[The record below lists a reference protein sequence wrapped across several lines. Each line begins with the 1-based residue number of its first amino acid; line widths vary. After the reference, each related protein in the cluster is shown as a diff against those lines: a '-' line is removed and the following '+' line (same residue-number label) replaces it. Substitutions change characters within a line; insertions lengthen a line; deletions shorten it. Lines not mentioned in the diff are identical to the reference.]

1 MTHLPAEVRAAPK
14 HREPPGQGRG
24 YNHLEPW
31 RPVATPYRG
40 DEASQKLKIQTIPFR
55 LFLLKNALKE
65 TQWTLSVQK
74 AHAAVNKRNYDITMN
89 HRH

>member
-1 MTHLPAEVRAAPK
+1 MKKMTQKNINNFDGKPPAF
-14 HREPPGQGRG
+14 
-24 YNHLEPW
+24 NLS
-31 RPVATPYRG
+31 
-40 DEASQKLKIQTIPFR
+40 SQKLKIQTIPFR

-74 AHAAVNKRNYDITMN
+74 AHAAVNRRNYDRTMD